1 MVPAPESAVAPPA
14 SAPAPVPQSATALAP
29 HSAKPTICLT
39 AQEHALLDALLAR
52 KEAPATA
59 GTSLDMLVDSI
70 NEKLFDLVGDTVLE
84 FGDAGPVLVEDY
96 EQDLRGYLQL

>member
-1 MVPAPESAVAPPA
+1 M
-14 SAPAPVPQSATALAP
+14 PQSATALAP

-59 GTSLDMLVDSI
+59 G
-70 NEKLFDLVGDTVLE
+70 NEKLFDLVGDTVME